1 MSLLRKASACGIDFA
16 FRCCNQ
22 YIEKCFLQSFC
33 RKDFFIMKTKLY
45 TKKICTT
52 AMLVAIAFL
61 LGAASLRIGSGIKI
75 SFKFLPVFVCATLFG
90 PFYGGLCGALAD
102 FLSYFLNPGG
112 GSLIPQITAVEFLY
126 GFSFGIFFHKCA
138 CLNKKNVLKAAIC
151 VLFNTLIL
159 SLGVMSFI
167 LKDLVGLTYTQTF
180 IMRLWSSSLSMVVQF
195 FGIIVLLRYMPTFK
209 KFSKL

>member
-1 MSLLRKASACGIDFA
+1 
-16 FRCCNQ
+16 
-22 YIEKCFLQSFC
+22 
-33 RKDFFIMKTKLY
+33 MKTKLY

-75 SFKFLPVFVCATLFG
+75 SFKFLPVFVCSALFG

-112 GSLIPQITAVEFLY
+112 GSLIPQITVVEFLY

-138 CLNKKNVLKAAIC
+138 YLNKKNVLKAALC
-151 VLFNTLIL
+151 VLFNTLLL

-167 LKDLVGLTYTQTF
+167 LKDLVGLTYTQTL
-180 IMRLWSSSLSMVVQF
+180 IMRLWSSSLTMLIQF
-195 FGIIVLLRYMPTFK
+195 FGIVILLRYIPTFK
-209 KFSKL
+209 KILKL